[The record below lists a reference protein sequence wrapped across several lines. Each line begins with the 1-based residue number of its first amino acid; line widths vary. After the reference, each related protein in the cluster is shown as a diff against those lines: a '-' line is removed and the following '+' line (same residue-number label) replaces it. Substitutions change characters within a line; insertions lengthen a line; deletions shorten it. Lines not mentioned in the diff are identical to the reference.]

1 MAVSAGRFA
10 ETPANNN
17 TVLPPIIFT
26 ILRKKKQW
34 HKERITWTNADSK
47 VHCVKDSTVYEKKS
61 SANDEACSGYSG
73 GSHKSCH
80 EMCRSSRKYKDR
92 NEKLYL
98 AYRSLHCNNIFTP
111 TYYCSDIFSPV
122 KSLITV
128 IEHNSL
134 K

>member
-47 VHCVKDSTVYEKKS
+47 VHCVKDSTVYEKSHQLTMKLVLDIQVDLTK
-61 SANDEACSGYSG
+61 AVTKCAGHPENIKIEMRNCIWHKEAC
-73 GSHKSCH
+73 
-80 EMCRSSRKYKDR
+80 
-92 NEKLYL
+92 
-98 AYRSLHCNNIFTP
+98 IVT
-111 TYYCSDIFSPV
+111 IFSLQRIIVLTYFPQ
-122 KSLITV
+122 SSHL
-128 IEHNSL
+128 L
-134 K
+134 L